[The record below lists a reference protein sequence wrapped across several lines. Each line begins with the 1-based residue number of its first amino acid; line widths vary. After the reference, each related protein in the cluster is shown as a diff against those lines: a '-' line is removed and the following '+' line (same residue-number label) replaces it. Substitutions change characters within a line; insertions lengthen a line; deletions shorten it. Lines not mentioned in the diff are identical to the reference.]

1 MAAIGTAQLG
11 LRVRHHR
18 FQVGCFVGVADQ
30 LFAFGRRVEKRGSL
44 GGTCHNVGCKAM
56 LNNIIKLN
64 KTSNGGGLMVCL
76 SSWGVG
82 CFLLRERFSYWR

>member
-1 MAAIGTAQLG
+1 MAAIEAAQLG

-18 FQVGCFVGVADQ
+18 VQVGCLVGVADQ

-44 GGTCHNVGCKAM
+44 GGTCRNVGCKAM

-64 KTSNGGGLMVCL
+64 KTSNGGGLMVCVYL
-76 SSWGVG
+76 VGVWVVF
-82 CFLLRERFSYWR
+82 C